1 MSFETQNSSNL
12 NSDDAQQICPQLL
25 EEIANDDELKTL
37 TDEEIKAVF
46 GGRRLIK
53 PMYGVVIKPP
63 IFPSPWVRPMY
74 GLSMPRFFK

>member
-1 MSFETQNSSNL
+1 MSFENQNSSNL

-63 IFPSPWVRPMY
+63 IFPGPWVRPMY
-74 GLSMPRFFK
+74 GLSMPLI

>member
-1 MSFETQNSSNL
+1 MSFENQNSSNI
-12 NSDDAQQICPQLL
+12 NSDYAQQICPQLL

>member
-63 IFPSPWVRPMY
+63 ILVRPMY
-74 GLSMPRFFK
+74 GLSVPQI

>member
-37 TDEEIKAVF
+37 TDEEIKAVL
-46 GGRRLIK
+46 GGFCNKTLI
-53 PMYGVVIKPP
+53 YGGVI
-63 IFPSPWVRPMY
+63 IET
-74 GLSMPRFFK
+74 L

>member
-37 TDEEIKAVF
+37 TEEEIKSVF
-46 GGRRLIK
+46 GGFIR
-53 PMYGVVIKPP
+53 PMYGVVS
-63 IFPSPWVRPMY
+63 PSKRLQLQQKLQQLLRELLKRPK
-74 GLSMPRFFK
+74 F

>member
-37 TDEEIKAVF
+37 TEEEIKAVF
-46 GGRRLIK
+46 GGLRPLVK
-53 PMYGVVIKPP
+53 PIYGVVIKPP
-63 IFPSPWVRPMY
+63 ILVRPMY
-74 GLSMPRFFK
+74 GLSVPQI

>member
-37 TDEEIKAVF
+37 TEEEIKSVF
-46 GGRRLIK
+46 GGFIR
-53 PMYGVVIKPP
+53 PMYGVVS
-63 IFPSPWVRPMY
+63 PSQR
-74 GLSMPRFFK
+74 LRFQQQLRELLKRLRF

>member
-1 MSFETQNSSNL
+1 MSFESQNSSNL

-37 TDEEIKAVF
+37 TEEEIKAVF
-46 GGRRLIK
+46 GGLRIK

-63 IFPSPWVRPMY
+63 IFPRPWVRPMY
-74 GLSMPRFFK
+74 GLSMPGFFK

>member
-37 TDEEIKAVF
+37 TEEEIKAVL
-46 GGRRLIK
+46 GGR
-53 PMYGVVIKPP
+53 P
-63 IFPSPWVRPMY
+63 IVRPPMPTY
-74 GLSMPRFFK
+74 GIAICKNMALLLAVWKSV

>member
-46 GGRRLIK
+46 GGRTMMLIYGGVRK
-53 PMYGVVIKPP
+53 PIVTQPIVRPP
-63 IFPSPWVRPMY
+63 RIIFPFPW
-74 GLSMPRFFK
+74 LW

>member
-1 MSFETQNSSNL
+1 MSFENQNSSNI

-53 PMYGVVIKPP
+53 PMYGVVIKQP

>member
-46 GGRRLIK
+46 GGRTMML
-53 PMYGVVIKPP
+53 MYGCVIKPIVTQP
-63 IFPSPWVRPMY
+63 IVRPPRIIFPFPW
-74 GLSMPRFFK
+74 LW

>member
-37 TDEEIKAVF
+37 REEEIKAVF
-46 GGRRLIK
+46 GGRHMMM
-53 PMYGVVIKPP
+53 MYGGVRPNPGPVKPP
-63 IFPSPWVRPMY
+63 VKPIVRPFW
-74 GLSMPRFFK
+74 PWRR